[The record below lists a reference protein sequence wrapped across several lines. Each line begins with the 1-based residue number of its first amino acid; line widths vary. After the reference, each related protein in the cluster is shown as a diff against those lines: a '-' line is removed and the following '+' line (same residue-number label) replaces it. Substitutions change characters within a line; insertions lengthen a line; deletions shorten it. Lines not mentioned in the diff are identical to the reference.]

1 MDQWFVVCFAEMPQK
16 CANEQGN
23 IFFPFAQRRH
33 DDAHDV
39 QAKEK
44 IVAEFSLT
52 HERFEILVGGGD
64 EPDVRAQGLIAA
76 DTLESALLADH
87 AQQFDLRAGADFGH
101 FVEKNCTAICLFE
114 PANAPLMRA
123 GERTFLVTE

>member
-1 MDQWFVVCFAEMPQK
+1 MDQRFVVCFAEMPQK
-16 CANEQGN
+16 SANEQGN

-44 IVAEFSLT
+44 VVAEFSLA

-64 EPDVRAQGLIAA
+64 EADVSAKGLIATV
-76 DTLESALLADH
+76 TLKGALLDDP
-87 AQQFDLRAGADFGH
+87 AQEFDLRAGADFGH
-101 FVEKNCTAICLFE
+101 FS
-114 PANAPLMRA
+114 
-123 GERTFLVTE
+123 

>member
-1 MDQWFVVCFAEMPQK
+1 MDKWFVVCFAEMPQK
-16 CANEQGN
+16 CANEEGN
-23 IFFPFAQRRH
+23 IFFSFPQRRH

-44 IVAEFSLT
+44 IVAEFSFT

-64 EPDVRAQGLIAA
+64 EPDVSAQGLIAA
-76 DTLESALLADH
+76 DTLEGALLADH

-101 FVEKNCTAICLFE
+101 FVEKNCAAICLFE
-114 PANAPLMRA
+114 PADPAFMRA
-123 GERTFLVTE
+123 GERAFLMAE